1 MNTPSSRNGPDFS
14 EDFQGKAPEDGD
26 VGHLPQTAADAR
38 WILLRDLFV
47 FQGKLLL
54 DGVRDLLLSPL
65 SFIAAAIDLLS
76 GPRSRNFYELL
87 EMGRRSEHWINLF
100 GAANPEPPA
109 EGARSADDLADQ
121 IEALVKRQY
130 EKGGITANAKS
141 AIDKALDALQKK
153 TRRDS

>member
-1 MNTPSSRNGPDFS
+1 MSAPSSDDRPETS
-14 EDFQGKAPEDGD
+14 E
-26 VGHLPQTAADAR
+26 HLPETAADAR

-47 FQGKLLL
+47 FQGKLIL
-54 DGVRDLLLSPL
+54 DGLRDLLLSPL

-100 GAANPEPPA
+100 GAANPEKPA
-109 EGARSADDLADQ
+109 PEKPAQGARSADDLVDQ
-121 IEALVKRQY
+121 MEELVKRQY
-130 EKGGITANAKS
+130 EKGGMTANAKS

>member
-1 MNTPSSRNGPDFS
+1 MSHPSSDDRPETS
-14 EDFQGKAPEDGD
+14 E
-26 VGHLPQTAADAR
+26 HLPETAADAR

-47 FQGKLLL
+47 FQGKLIL
-54 DGVRDLLLSPL
+54 DGLRDLLLSPL
-65 SFIAAAIDLLS
+65 SFVAASIDLLS

-100 GAANPEPPA
+100 GAANPEKST
-109 EGARSADDLADQ
+109 EGPRSADDLVDQ
-121 IEALVKRQY
+121 IEELVKRQY
-130 EKGGITANAKS
+130 EKGGMTANAKS